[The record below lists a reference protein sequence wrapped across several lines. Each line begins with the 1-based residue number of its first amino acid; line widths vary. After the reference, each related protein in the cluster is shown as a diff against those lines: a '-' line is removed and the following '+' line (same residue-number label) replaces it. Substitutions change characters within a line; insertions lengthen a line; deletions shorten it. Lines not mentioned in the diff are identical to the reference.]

1 MPSFLSLALL
11 DTKPG
16 LDWVHNSA
24 LHTTYKYAIRKSAFL
39 FCRFLR
45 QTETEWFPR
54 VRMKNSRLKHC
65 ASQKITFYNKCFHL
79 NPIATFIWFFFSLK
93 KCLIH
98 RAGCFKVGLQGNAA
112 DKIQCVLPQQ
122 SPSTWGRQTRSSR
135 EAKVNVC
142 PCLPCQWGRM
152 PLIIGGDKWLSR
164 ANPKLNKWLLCLFAQ
179 GFLHNKTGWEDAKG
193 LSPIL
198 LWLCLPSIVA
208 PPVRFTKSHVFALGW
223 VATTKQTLFFHL

>member
-1 MPSFLSLALL
+1 M
-11 DTKPG
+11 
-16 LDWVHNSA
+16 
-24 LHTTYKYAIRKSAFL
+24 
-39 FCRFLR
+39 
-45 QTETEWFPR
+45 
-54 VRMKNSRLKHC
+54 
-65 ASQKITFYNKCFHL
+65 
-79 NPIATFIWFFFSLK
+79 
-93 KCLIH
+93 
-98 RAGCFKVGLQGNAA
+98 GLQGNAA

-152 PLIIGGDKWLSR
+152 PLIIGEDKWLSR

-208 PPVRFTKSHVFALGW
+208 TPVRFTKSQVFCPRLGSNNKANLVLSPLMLKSEVKRPLVPTQCFSYSCSSLDIRPRLTW
-223 VATTKQTLFFHL
+223 SS